1 MKKRTADK
9 FWFPWWPDKWIF
21 GSIRIECTPAERG
34 IWVDLLSL
42 ASKDDGH
49 IRANEE
55 TPYPLNQLA
64 GMLRIPADEFRRA
77 VNKFIRKG
85 KLTRTKTRTLYVT
98 KWEKYQFSDRHK
110 RRIKEEMSAETATM
124 SGKSAAIV
132 YNKIEHNNKIYN
144 KTYALLFNVKGIG
157 KAKTEKLT
165 DFIFEKLS
173 KEFPD
178 VDVLESVKKKCAWW
192 LDHPINKKSNLH
204 SQMRNWFRIGQ
215 GWIDEAKAQDQVGQ
229 GRPQKPKTPEMIEC
243 AKIIKAAEMKV
254 LKENPGKRGRDIETL
269 VMAARAKASQEFWRK
284 ERK

>member
-55 TPYPLNQLA
+55 TPYPLDQLA
-64 GMLRIPADEFRRA
+64 GMLRIPQDEFKRA
-77 VNKFIRKG
+77 VNKFIKKG
-85 KLTRTKTRTLYVT
+85 KLTRTKTGTLHVT
-98 KWEKYQFSDRHK
+98 KWDKYQFSDRHK
-110 RRIKEEMSAETATM
+110 RRLEGEMSAKSDTM
-124 SGKSAAIV
+124 AEHEDAIIKD
-132 YNKIEHNNKIYN
+132 NKIKDSKIYN
-144 KTYALLFNVKGIG
+144 NTYSLILNVKSIG
-157 KAKTEKLT
+157 KAKAKKLT
-165 DFIFEKLS
+165 DFIFEKLA

-215 GWIDEAKAQDQVGQ
+215 GWIDEAKAQDRIGQ
-229 GRPQKPKTPEMIEC
+229 ARPQELKTPEMIKC
-243 AKIIKAAEMKV
+243 AKVIKAAEMKV
-254 LKENPGKRGRDIETL
+254 LKENPGKRGREIETL
-269 VMAARAKASQEFWRK
+269 VMAARAKASQEYWRK
-284 ERK
+284 KGK